1 MYAEFSAL
9 IIFLSKKQQKKLN
22 RNSRLTKIS
31 LPPKMICQTFYILDG
46 KGYRVAIH
54 LCIQI
59 NHYLANTMSRAESQ
73 SPFDPFSIAD
83 EEEPGALISGA
94 SQSTHTSK
102 TKNTTTTKESAK
114 PLPPRINVKVALHEE
129 ISSTAVVDKDAD
141 GGVSMSQLS
150 IEGSVTV
157 RYYVCVYII
166 LKVAL
171 IIHTR
176 GS

>member
-1 MYAEFSAL
+1 
-9 IIFLSKKQQKKLN
+9 
-22 RNSRLTKIS
+22 
-31 LPPKMICQTFYILDG
+31 
-46 KGYRVAIH
+46 
-54 LCIQI
+54 
-59 NHYLANTMSRAESQ
+59 MSRAESQ

-83 EEEPGALISGA
+83 EEEPGALIDGA

-102 TKNTTTTKESAK
+102 TKNTTTTKESKSKAGSTAAK